1 MATAGPAAL
10 NSELPNMDQPMSAY
24 EHSFDDLTDSSNF
37 NPPSQFMSLM
47 QDFTNDPF
55 PEEYFDSDGSPI
67 ASGADVMDDLG
78 DDFSIPLSPSDAL
91 PMNQVIL
98 NTSSRNSLADSG
110 SSNGPVSTTV
120 TSTSLTSPKDGPV
133 HDGADIKPEWKTE
146 RTVDGRNAFDGLG
159 LGTAMEPHSD
169 FSSPNSAG
177 YETAQQLSPQTSH
190 ADSMIF
196 GNSSNLYMPF
206 EFKQAT
212 SEMSLETS
220 RETSP
225 FSPGIL
231 NPQSPQYFH
240 GLPANY
246 PQWNPMNM
254 GVNAQMVPAQ
264 FPGNVGPPL
273 SYNRGLFS
281 QPQPF
286 RLTVDPTPSKSRV
299 ETQIPIKLN
308 LTPLPPGI
316 KKIHLPTHTISKPK
330 LLAKPTPEPSP
341 DMLELHVRLVC
352 TSAMQNKDLRE
363 AAMEQARKASKV
375 PRVKPTL
382 PSLQSGD
389 GTDEGPKPQDGGE
402 VTICS
407 NCVSRERKRASRK
420 KVRKPEDED
429 IWKQDELYRVIVF
442 NTGEIR
448 EWEAPKGE
456 TDESGQLQV
465 HMVQPG
471 APWTVEAP
479 MRIACYCRHHTE
491 KMGFQVIFT
500 LTDFRGEFV
509 AQALSPSIMITDDH
523 KTPHTTENA
532 LSRQAAVEGTVF
544 YPSPPLSNV
553 ADRRNSSMS
562 AQLSDQP
569 IQQAPRVLVRPAPS
583 GPLPGQQP
591 SKKRKQ
597 ATTRLETALSP
608 VAQLPVSAVGP
619 SASSTP
625 SPQYRHM
632 PPANL
637 GLPPDGMFVS
647 PTGTMAPGQLQMSPG
662 LASGPPTPNHNQSSL
677 FNPHGTTS
685 LDSGGAGL
693 YSGTSSLHQ
702 SRAPSPTISMSTLT
716 MPAAH
721 GGVALSQ
728 VAPRNLY
735 ASGPANAVANA
746 VSQTPVIHK
755 VVPQE
760 GSVMGGYEVTVLG
773 KGFKMGVEVMF
784 GGKPATTTTFWGPES
799 LVCLVPP
806 AESPGG
812 VRITFK
818 DAQLELQGH
827 PVWFTYK
834 EDSEQQTINLA
845 LAILNSKINGRPG
858 GLYGFAQQILGRHQE
873 SQGGFGAGG
882 GMTGGD
888 GSYTG
893 RPAGANL
900 EGQLLNVLEM
910 IDLDDSPHSARFNL
924 RTRTTGQT
932 ALHIACYLGLQR
944 FVAGL
949 LARGANPDVRD
960 KAGYTALHMASL
972 MNRPDIIRLLTSH
985 GADSTL
991 RTLSGLSAA
1000 DMAKSPAAI
1009 QAINRFESH
1018 TRSRSGISL
1027 HSRVNSAL
1035 NLAKALPAP
1044 ARKGAESDNSL
1055 EVEADDGEESP
1066 EYSTFATT
1074 EESDAAS
1081 DNADEEEK
1089 RLDMRENNNATLGP
1103 PADDAPRRQR
1113 RGTDGLGG
1121 LALPTAAMTAF
1132 RDHMTTQFQQLQQSM
1147 QLNIL
1152 QNLPMPYIPQI
1163 PDYQAAVTQRLV
1175 TLMPS
1180 LSFPGTD
1187 SNVEDFSS
1195 LKEFWH
1201 ALSSLATS
1209 AQPTPTL
1216 APPAYDEIF
1225 QQDAHDRKES
1235 SAAQAAAEAEA
1246 DVKCA
1251 ALYDEAGPSTREVR
1265 AVEVVEQLSDEEDTA
1280 LIEIGP
1286 KNAIT
1291 EAQQE
1296 RIRRARA
1303 ERLKK
1308 LSSDKKLYTVWI
1320 PLLLVMIGAMFYS
1333 SLPYWGSTIREV
1345 ITNVHSAYLEA
1356 QRVGGDPELC
1366 AEGSVFYSIY
1376 NDCRDCIRDWS
1387 DDDQYYRAERDYLA
1401 PNFYPWLDYC
1411 ASLRRGQDVTSI
1423 DTPTSIPVA
1432 PTVVVEPPK
1441 STDKPV
1447 VDDGPV
1453 TPPQTPGV
1461 APISSTQPP
1470 NQAPIA
1476 PPTGISIS
1484 SATTNSPIP
1493 GVPSAPPAPGISP
1506 GSSTTDA
1513 RGTAPLSTST
1523 SAAPFFAAGGN
1534 IIETSFST
1542 AIRTP
1547 ISDEL
1552 EDGASKSRDITAPNS
1567 PGITASNSERTVLP
1581 NPSVTPSTSLPGPPT
1596 STSSP
1601 PPIPSSLDIPTLTGI
1616 IAGSVITALF
1626 LLGGIIYLIRSHR
1639 QRGRTPTSSDTW
1651 PNGKAQLHSRSLTPR
1666 VPPAGVLDTWL
1677 RELAADTSS
1686 RGSPRG
1692 LSYAEMGELRAL
1704 RELRELRE
1712 LCELRGMRELAGS
1725 TGVAEL
1731 EKTCDLPRYELEGG
1745 GERLRKERGSV

>member
-10 NSELPNMDQPMSAY
+10 NCELPNMDQPMSTY
-24 EHSFDDLTDSSNF
+24 ELEFDDLHDSSQY
-37 NPPSQFMSLM
+37 NPPNQFISLI
-47 QDFTNDPF
+47 QGYGNEGF
-55 PEEYFDSDGSPI
+55 PEEYFDSDGSPLP
-67 ASGADVMDDLG
+67 SGPDAMDEMG

-91 PMNQVIL
+91 PMNQVNL

-120 TSTSLTSPKDGPV
+120 TSTSLTNPKDGPV
-133 HDGADIKPEWKTE
+133 IDGVDIKPEWKTE
-146 RTVDGRNAFDGLG
+146 QTVDGRNGFDGLSFG
-159 LGTAMEPHSD
+159 AAMEPHSD

-190 ADSMIF
+190 ADSLIF
-196 GNSSNLYMPF
+196 GNSSTMYMPF

-225 FSPGIL
+225 FSPRML

-240 GLPANY
+240 GLPTNTY
-246 PQWNPMNM
+246 PAWPPMGM
-254 GVNAQMVPAQ
+254 GVNAAAQMASIPTQ

-273 SYNRGLFS
+273 NYNRGLFA

-286 RLTVDPTPSKSRV
+286 RLTIDPTPSKSRV

-316 KKIHLPTHTISKPK
+316 KKIHLPTYTISKPK
-330 LLAKPTPEPSP
+330 LLAKPTPEPAP
-341 DMLELHVRLVC
+341 DTLELHVRLVC
-352 TSAMQNKDLRE
+352 TSAMQNKDLRDT
-363 AAMEQARKASKV
+363 AMEQARKAAKV
-375 PRVKPTL
+375 PRVKPIL

-389 GTDEGPKPQDGGE
+389 GSDEGPKPQDGGE
-402 VTICS
+402 VTICQ
-407 NCVSRERKRASRK
+407 NCVSRERKRAARK
-420 KVRKPEDED
+420 KVKKPEDED
-429 IWKQDELYRVIVF
+429 LWRQDELYRVIVF
-442 NTGEIR
+442 NTGEVR

-523 KTPHTTENA
+523 KTPHAAENA
-532 LSRQAAVEGTVF
+532 LNRHAAADAAPF
-544 YPSPPLSNV
+544 YPSPPLSNG
-553 ADRRNSSMS
+553 ADRRNSSIPS
-562 AQLSDQP
+562 QLSDQP
-569 IQQAPRVLVRPAPS
+569 IQASRVLVRPAPS

-608 VAQLPVSAVGP
+608 VSQLPGSAVAP

-632 PPANL
+632 PPAHL

-662 LASGPPTPNHNQSSL
+662 LASGPPTPSHNQPSL
-677 FNPHGTTS
+677 FNPHGPTN
-685 LDSGGAGL
+685 LDNGGAGL

-702 SRAPSPTISMSTLT
+702 SRAPSPTSSMSTLT
-716 MPAAH
+716 MPTAR

-735 ASGPANAVANA
+735 ASGPANAMATA

-760 GSVMGGYEVTVLG
+760 GSVLGGYEVTVLG

-818 DAQLELQGH
+818 DAQLEPQGH

-845 LAILNSKINGRPG
+845 LAILNSKMNGRSG
-858 GLYGFAQQILGRHQE
+858 GVYGFAQQILGMNGA
-873 SQGGFGAGG
+873 SQDSFGNGGELTGAE
-882 GMTGGD
+882 
-888 GSYTG
+888 GSFTG
-893 RPAGANL
+893 RPTGANL

-932 ALHIACYLGLQR
+932 ALHIACYLGLHR

-972 MNRPDIIRLLTSH
+972 RNRPDIIRLLTSH

-991 RTLSGLSAA
+991 RTLSGLTAA
-1000 DMAKSPAAI
+1000 DVAKSPAAI

-1018 TRSRSGISL
+1018 TRSRSGVSL
-1027 HSRVNSAL
+1027 HSRVSSAL
-1035 NLAKALPAP
+1035 NLTKALPEP
-1044 ARKGAESDNSL
+1044 TSKDAESDNSL
-1055 EVEADDGEESP
+1055 KVEADDGEESP

-1074 EESDAAS
+1074 EESDDAS
-1081 DNADEEEK
+1081 ENADEEEEW
-1089 RLDMRENNNATLGP
+1089 LDMRENNTIAPTA

-1132 RDHMTTQFQQLQQSM
+1132 RDHMTAQFQQLQQAM
-1147 QLNIL
+1147 QLNI
-1152 QNLPMPYIPQI
+1152 QNLPLPYIPQM
-1163 PDYQAAVTQRLV
+1163 PDYQAALVQRLASMV
-1175 TLMPS
+1175 PNLGGPR
-1180 LSFPGTD
+1180 PD

-1195 LKEFWH
+1195 IKELWH
-1201 ALSSLATS
+1201 ALSSLTTGT
-1209 AQPTPTL
+1209 QPTPIQ
-1216 APPAYDEIF
+1216 APPAYSEIF
-1225 QQDAHDRKES
+1225 QQDAYDKKQS

-1251 ALYDEAGPSTREVR
+1251 ALYDEAGPSNQETKTVGAV
-1265 AVEVVEQLSDEEDTA
+1265 AVEVEEQLSDEDIPS

-1291 EAQQE
+1291 AEQRE
-1296 RIRRARA
+1296 RIRRAHA
-1303 ERLKK
+1303 ERMKR
-1308 LSSDKKLYTVWI
+1308 LSGDRNLFFIWI
-1320 PLLLVMIGAMFYS
+1320 PLLVLMMCAMFYS

-1345 ITNVHSAYLEA
+1345 ITNV
-1356 QRVGGDPELC
+1356 
-1366 AEGSVFYSIY
+1366 
-1376 NDCRDCIRDWS
+1376 
-1387 DDDQYYRAERDYLA
+1387 
-1401 PNFYPWLDYC
+1401 
-1411 ASLRRGQDVTSI
+1411 
-1423 DTPTSIPVA
+1423 
-1432 PTVVVEPPK
+1432 
-1441 STDKPV
+1441 
-1447 VDDGPV
+1447 
-1453 TPPQTPGV
+1453 
-1461 APISSTQPP
+1461 
-1470 NQAPIA
+1470 
-1476 PPTGISIS
+1476 
-1484 SATTNSPIP
+1484 
-1493 GVPSAPPAPGISP
+1493 
-1506 GSSTTDA
+1506 
-1513 RGTAPLSTST
+1513 
-1523 SAAPFFAAGGN
+1523 
-1534 IIETSFST
+1534 
-1542 AIRTP
+1542 
-1547 ISDEL
+1547 
-1552 EDGASKSRDITAPNS
+1552 
-1567 PGITASNSERTVLP
+1567 
-1581 NPSVTPSTSLPGPPT
+1581 
-1596 STSSP
+1596 
-1601 PPIPSSLDIPTLTGI
+1601 
-1616 IAGSVITALF
+1616 
-1626 LLGGIIYLIRSHR
+1626 
-1639 QRGRTPTSSDTW
+1639 
-1651 PNGKAQLHSRSLTPR
+1651 R
-1666 VPPAGVLDTWL
+1666 VPQGAVLGQL
-1677 RELAADTSS
+1677 
-1686 RGSPRG
+1686 
-1692 LSYAEMGELRAL
+1692 
-1704 RELRELRE
+1704 
-1712 LCELRGMRELAGS
+1712 
-1725 TGVAEL
+1725 V
-1731 EKTCDLPRYELEGG
+1731 
-1745 GERLRKERGSV
+1745 